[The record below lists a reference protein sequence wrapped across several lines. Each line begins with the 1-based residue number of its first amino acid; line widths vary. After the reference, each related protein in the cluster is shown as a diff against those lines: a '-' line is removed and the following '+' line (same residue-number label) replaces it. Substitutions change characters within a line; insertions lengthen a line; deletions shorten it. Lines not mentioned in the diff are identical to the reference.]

1 MAPYWAALAGA
12 VAFGVGGQTLLKLG
26 VGSGGF
32 LSQLFD
38 PRTIIGLA
46 LYGLSAMFYIVALRR
61 IPMSVALPCTAVSYV
76 AVVLIGHLAFGE
88 ALGLVQIAAVGLICG
103 GVVLLALA

>member
-1 MAPYWAALAGA
+1 MGMYWAALAGA
-12 VAFGVGGQTLLKLG
+12 VAFGVGGQTLLKMG
-26 VGSGGF
+26 VGTGGF

-38 PRTIIGLA
+38 PRTIVGLA

-88 ALGLVQIAAVGLICG
+88 VLGITQVAAVGLICAG
-103 GVVLLALA
+103 VLLLAVA

>member
-1 MAPYWAALAGA
+1 MAAYWAALACA

-26 VGSGGF
+26 VGTGGF
-32 LSQLFD
+32 LAQLFD
-38 PRTIIGLA
+38 PRTMIGLT

-76 AVVLIGHLAFGE
+76 AVVLIGHLVFGE
-88 ALGLVQIAAVGLICG
+88 VLGLTQIAAVGLICA
-103 GVVLLALA
+103 GVMLLAVA